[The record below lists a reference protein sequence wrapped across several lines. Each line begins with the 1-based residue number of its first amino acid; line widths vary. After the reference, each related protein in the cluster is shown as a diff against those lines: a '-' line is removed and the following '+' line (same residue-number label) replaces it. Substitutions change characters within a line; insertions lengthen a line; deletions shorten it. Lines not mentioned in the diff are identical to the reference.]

1 MRQGLTTPM
10 DEQSNMRLEMD
21 LRTRSPGSLALSTQ
35 P

>member
-1 MRQGLTTPM
+1 M